1 MGNQLG
7 KFDHLFKNIIPN
19 SVGGIKIFS
28 EKDSY
33 KITQQYDSV
42 TKLENKLWSNLY
54 QIQAWFD
61 KYFQTFFSLLLKIE
75 VNPLKT

>member
-42 TKLENKLWSNLY
+42 TKLENKHEKTNLE
-54 QIQAWFD
+54 QM
-61 KYFQTFFSLLLKIE
+61 TKII
-75 VNPLKT
+75 KR